1 MEAFTEYRG
10 PADYFHG
17 RHGVINPFVR
27 ALEHYRTNKR
37 GTTFLIKGPPG
48 SGKTALLS
56 ELSEHA
62 KTVGYTVKDNVK
74 PSDFYSPASMAET
87 LGVSYTPHKENAFGF
102 DVKIFRWGQKT
113 ESERQ
118 SEVVEIIKKSSSGA
132 GLLLVL
138 DEAQH
143 VAELVGRDDVTDR
156 AMSTLNM
163 LHYGKIGQPVILL
176 AGGLGTA
183 ELAFESL
190 GVSRLEDSCMVR
202 LGPLDSEST
211 HAIIKDHLVHRCG
224 LEFPPQNWIESLA
237 EPTHGWPHHIIC
249 YVESAKECL
258 ALTNQQPT
266 QIALK
271 HALEVGHK
279 RRVSYYE
286 ARAHGIS
293 RKQRHLIAELFSDL
307 PSGGTVD
314 KEDILEIM
322 EEQYSEKEALEVFDR
337 ALRQGVLD
345 EREDGGFAIPIPSM
359 QRWLVDVHVMG
370 NAIETKKQFP
380 SIQYSH
386 KKDRRGQQGLVR

>member
-17 RHGVINPFVR
+17 RHEVINPFVR

-37 GTTFLIKGPPG
+37 GTIFMIKGPPG

-62 KTVGYTVKDNVK
+62 ETVGYSVKDSVK

-87 LGVSYTPHKENAFGF
+87 LGVSNVPRKENVLGF
-102 DVKIFRWGQKT
+102 DGKIFRWGRKT

-118 SEVVEIIKKSSSGA
+118 SEVVEIIKKSSSGV

-143 VAELVGRDDVTDR
+143 IAQLTGRDDVTDR
-156 AMSTLNM
+156 AMSTLNRI
-163 LHYGKIGQPVILL
+163 HNGKIGQPVILL
-176 AGGLGTA
+176 AGGLGTT
-183 ELAFESL
+183 EIAFESL
-190 GVSRLEDSCMVR
+190 GVSRLEESCRVR

-211 HAIIKDHLVHRCG
+211 HAVIKDHLVHRCG
-224 LEFPPQNWIESLA
+224 LDSPPQNWIESLA

-258 ALTNQQPT
+258 ALTNQKPT
-266 QIALK
+266 QVALK
-271 HALEVGHK
+271 HPLEVG
-279 RRVSYYE
+279 RERQVSYYE
-286 ARAHGIS
+286 ARAHGITK
-293 RKQRHLIAELFSDL
+293 KQRHLIAELFSDL

-314 KEDILEIM
+314 KEDVLKVI
-322 EEQYSEKEALEVFDR
+322 EEQYSEKEALAVFER

-345 EREDGGFAIPIPSM
+345 ERGDGGFAIPIPTM
-359 QRWLVDVHVMG
+359 QRWLVEVHV
-370 NAIETKKQFP
+370 
-380 SIQYSH
+380 
-386 KKDRRGQQGLVR
+386 RGSTF